1 MYTLCTV
8 LAKTPHHPVRAPEN
22 HGSFTK
28 RSVHGRSSFRHM
40 CRIFYSC
47 WNMASLH
54 KTKTFSIFLLSFL
67 SMQLS
72 IWYAFGLFYGWRL
85 FWKCAAIWVSHLW
98 LCCPWTPALFT
109 VSLYQLLS
117 SAQRHLSDKDSWPR
131 AALIYR
137 GRDTYLESHLILCPC
152 SKDNDSRLRPSA
164 HELPSYRFW
173 ARVQV
178 PGVWFSLWNV
188 SYIQAESDWLSP
200 YFIHATVAAPI
211 DASCQVWCCC
221 PLQFTLG

>member
-1 MYTLCTV
+1 M
-8 LAKTPHHPVRAPEN
+8 
-22 HGSFTK
+22 
-28 RSVHGRSSFRHM
+28 
-40 CRIFYSC
+40 
-47 WNMASLH
+47 
-54 KTKTFSIFLLSFL
+54 
-67 SMQLS
+67 
-72 IWYAFGLFYGWRL
+72 
-85 FWKCAAIWVSHLW
+85 WVSHLW
-98 LCCPWTPALFT
+98 LCCPRTPALFT

-117 SAQRHLSDKDSWPR
+117 SAQRHLSDKESWPR

-188 SYIQAESDWLSP
+188 SYIQAESDWWSP
-200 YFIHATVAAPI
+200 YY
-211 DASCQVWCCC
+211 SCNCCC
-221 PLQFTLG
+221 THRCILPGLVLLSLAVHTWVSFETQSL